1 MTLRKIHRLS
11 ATVVLAFAL
20 VHIANHVVALAGAPL
35 HIAFMNSARSIYRIP
50 AVEAILLAAV
60 AVQVVSGSSL
70 VIVGWKQRQGFVA
83 WLQAIAGLYLALFLM
98 IHVGAVLS
106 GRALFRLDTNFYFA
120 AAGFHVRPFQWFFAP
135 YYFLAVVALFSHV
148 ACATYW
154 HMPNARRNTIR
165 LAMTL
170 PIAVGFVLALLIVM
184 SFAGAFF
191 PVDVP
196 AEYKRIYPASSR

>member
-1 MTLRKIHRLS
+1 MTLRRIHRLS

-20 VHIANHVVALAGAPL
+20 VHIANHLTALAGAPS
-35 HIAFMNSARSIYRIP
+35 HIAFMNSARLIYRIP

-60 AVQVVSGSSL
+60 GVQVVSGSSL
-70 VIVGWKQRQGFVA
+70 AILGWKQRQEFVA
-83 WLQAIAGLYLALFLM
+83 WLQATAGLYLVLFLT

-106 GRALFRLDTNFYFA
+106 GRALFHLDTNFYFA

-135 YYFLAVVALFSHV
+135 YYFLAVIALFSHV

-154 HMPNARRNTIR
+154 HMADAGKNTKR

-170 PIAVGFVLALLIVM
+170 PIAMGLVLALLIVM

-196 AEYKRIYPASSR
+196 TEYKRIYPASIP